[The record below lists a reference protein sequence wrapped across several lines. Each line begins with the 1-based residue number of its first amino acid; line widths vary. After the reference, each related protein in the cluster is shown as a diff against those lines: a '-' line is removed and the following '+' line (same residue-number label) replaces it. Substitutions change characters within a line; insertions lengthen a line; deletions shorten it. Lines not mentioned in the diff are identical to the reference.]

1 MIPAFSPFL
10 ALRYL
15 VTRRINILGV
25 LGVAFA
31 VWAMLIVDGVFTGF
45 VTDIHTDVRTSAPE
59 LLLTDLPNDT
69 GYEALRERLEADE
82 DVVTTAPRLRHHGLL
97 QAVLG
102 NRYQSGGGASSQ
114 LEFEQARTSNGFAVL
129 MGIDP
134 LREREVVDIEA
145 WLDRGPAQIERRG
158 RKDPRSVVFD
168 EKDEQRLAKMRVP
181 DKMEFAARERADL
194 PRADSANEHVSVW
207 PGAVFGWPRVF
218 ANNRARPGD
227 PFDVLAVA
235 FPTED
240 ENGAVM
246 RPHTTRMAFAGWFSA
261 GSRMF
266 DETTVLVPIETL
278 RTMLGHDWYEP
289 DSIDLVTDIAIQPR
303 PGLTPPQLRA
313 LQMRLQAAVQ
323 PLLPEGSAP
332 CAVLDW
338 RQQNQ
343 TFLSAVAQEQAMM
356 EIVLFVVM
364 LVSAFVI
371 YTTLHM
377 MVTQKVKDIGIVA
390 AIGGAPG
397 GIGGVFLIGGVIVG
411 IVGTILGV
419 IAGVLSSIWLNPV
432 NDWLYANFGIELF
445 PRGLFD
451 LDEVPCHLEP
461 SWVVTV
467 AFGAVLLAVVVAFV
481 PARKAARM
489 NPVTALSFE

>member
-1 MIPAFSPFL
+1 MTPAFSPFL

-15 VTRRINILGV
+15 VTRRINVLGV

-45 VTDIHTDVRTSAPE
+45 VTDIQRDVRGSAPA

-69 GYEALRERLEADE
+69 GYEALREVLEADAE
-82 DVVTTAPRLRHHGLL
+82 VTTTAPRLRHHGLL
-97 QAVLG
+97 QPVRGDRLQRTA
-102 NRYQSGGGASSQ
+102 RSSQ
-114 LEFEQARTSNGFAVL
+114 LEFEQAKTGNGFAVL
-129 MGIDP
+129 LGIDP
-134 LREREVVDIEA
+134 LREPDVVDLDA

-158 RKDPRSVVFD
+158 RKDPRAVVFD
-168 EKDEQRLAKMRVP
+168 EPDEARRAELRVP
-181 DKMEFAARERADL
+181 DHLEYEGRARAGL
-194 PRADSANEHVSVW
+194 PREEDPTRHRSAW
-207 PGAVFGWPRVF
+207 PGVVLGWPRVF
-218 ANNRARPGD
+218 SNPRAVQGD
-227 PFDVLAVA
+227 PFDVLCVA

-240 ENGAVM
+240 EQGAVM
-246 RPHTTRMAFAGWFSA
+246 RPHTARMAFAGWYSA
-261 GSRMF
+261 GLRMF

-278 RTMLGHDWYEP
+278 RTMLGHDAYDPNSVE
-289 DSIDLVTDIAIQPR
+289 LVTDVAVVPV
-303 PGLTPPQLRA
+303 PGLGADALRA
-313 LQMRLQAAVQ
+313 LQQRLQRAVQ
-323 PLLPEGSAP
+323 PLLPAGSPP

-338 RQQNQ
+338 RQQNE

-377 MVTQKVKDIGIVA
+377 MVTQKVKDIGILA
-390 AIGGAPG
+390 AVGGAPG
-397 GIGGVFLIGGVIVG
+397 GIGGVFLIGGVV
-411 IVGTILGV
+411 V
-419 IAGVLSSIWLNPV
+419 GVLGTLRGVAAGLLSAIWLNPV
-432 NDWLYANFGIELF
+432 NDWLYAEFGVELF

-467 AFGAVLLAVVVAFV
+467 AVGAVVLAVVVAFV
-481 PARKAARM
+481 PARKAARL

>member
-1 MIPAFSPFL
+1 MLPAFSPFL

-15 VTRRINILGV
+15 MTRRINVLGV

-45 VTDIHTDVRTSAPE
+45 VTDIHTDVRASAPE
-59 LLLTDLPNDT
+59 LLLTDLPHDT
-69 GYEALRERLEADE
+69 GYGPLRDALEADQ

-97 QAVLG
+97 QPVRG
-102 NRYQSGGGASSQ
+102 NRYAGEARSSQ

-129 MGIDP
+129 LGIDP
-134 LREREVVDIEA
+134 LREPQVVDIEA
-145 WLDRGPAQIERRG
+145 WLDRGPQQIERRG
-158 RKDPRSVVFD
+158 RRDPRAVVFD
-168 EKDEQRLAKMRVP
+168 EKDERRLAELRVP
-181 DKMEFAARERADL
+181 DELEWQARGRAAL
-194 PRADSANEHVSVW
+194 PREPDEQDHVSLW
-207 PGAVFGWPRVF
+207 PGMLLGWPRVF
-218 ANNRARPGD
+218 ANPRAEAGD
-227 PFDVLAVA
+227 PFDVLVVA
-235 FPTED
+235 FPRED
-240 ENGAVM
+240 ADGAVM

-278 RTMLGHDWYEP
+278 RTMLGHDAYDPNSVE
-289 DSIDLVTDIAIQPR
+289 LVTDVAIRPR
-303 PGLTPPQLRA
+303 AGLTAPQLQA
-313 LQMRLQAAVQ
+313 LQLRLQQRAQQV
-323 PLLPEGSAP
+323 LPEGSPP

-390 AIGGAPG
+390 AVGGAPG
-397 GIGGVFLIGGVIVG
+397 GIGGVFLIGGTVVA
-411 IVGTILGV
+411 IVGTLLGV
-419 IAGVLSSIWLNPV
+419 VAGLLSSIWLNPV
-432 NDWLYANFGIELF
+432 NDWLYATFGVELF

-451 LDEVPCHLEP
+451 LDEVPCHIEP
-461 SWVVTV
+461 GWVVTV
-467 AFGAVLLAVVVAFV
+467 AVGAVLLAVVVATV

>member
-1 MIPAFSPFL
+1 VIPAFSPFL

-25 LGVAFA
+25 FGVAFA

-59 LLLTDLPNDT
+59 LLLTDLPHDT
-69 GYEALRERLEADE
+69 GYEPLREVLEADA

-97 QAVLG
+97 QSVIG
-102 NRYQSGGGASSQ
+102 NRFQSGGATSSQ

-134 LREREVVDIEA
+134 LREREVVDIDV
-145 WLDRGPAQIERRG
+145 WLDGGPAQIERRG
-158 RKDPRSVVFD
+158 RKDPRAVVFD
-168 EKDEQRLAKMRVP
+168 ERDPDRLAALKVP
-181 DKMEFAARERADL
+181 DDLEFRGRERAGLARPSRPED
-194 PRADSANEHVSVW
+194 HVSAW
-207 PGAVFGWPRVF
+207 PGALFGWPRVF
-218 ANNRARPGD
+218 ANNRTRQGD
-227 PFDVLAVA
+227 PFDVLCVA

-240 ENGAVM
+240 EQGAVM
-246 RPHTTRMAFAGWFSA
+246 RPHTKRMAFAGWFSA

-278 RTMLGHDWYEP
+278 RTMLGHDAYEP
-289 DSIDLVTDIAIQPR
+289 DSIALVTDVAIRPR
-303 PGLTPPQLRA
+303 DGLTDEQLRA
-313 LQMRLQAAVQ
+313 LQVRLQQAVQ
-323 PLLPEGSAP
+323 PLLTAGSAP

-371 YTTLHM
+371 YTTLTM

-390 AIGGAPG
+390 AVGGAPG

-411 IVGTILGV
+411 AVGTILGV

-432 NDWLYANFGIELF
+432 NDWLYATVGIELF

-467 AFGAVLLAVVVAFV
+467 AVGAVLLAVVVAFL

>member
-15 VTRRINILGV
+15 VTRRINVLGV
-25 LGVAFA
+25 CGVAFA

-45 VTDIHTDVRTSAPE
+45 VTDIRTDVRASSPP
-59 LLLTDLPNDT
+59 LLLTELPHET
-69 GYEALRERLEADE
+69 GYEPLRAALEADP
-82 DVVTTAPRLRHHGLL
+82 DVAATAPRLRHHGLL
-97 QAVLG
+97 QPVRA
-102 NRYQSGGGASSQ
+102 GAAPGQARSSQ

-134 LREREVVDIEA
+134 AREPQVVRLDA
-145 WLDRGPAQIERRG
+145 WLDRGPEQIARRG
-158 RKDPRSVVFD
+158 RRDPRAVVFD
-168 EKDEQRLAKMRVP
+168 EPDADRRQELLVP
-181 DKMEFAARERADL
+181 DDVEYRARAAAGL
-194 PRADSANEHVSVW
+194 PRDPDPARHRSAW
-207 PGAVFGWPRVF
+207 PGILLGWPRVF
-218 ANNRARPGD
+218 ANPRAVQGD
-227 PFDVLAVA
+227 PLDVLCVA

-240 ENGAVM
+240 EDGAVM

-266 DETTVLVPIETL
+266 DETTALVPIETL
-278 RTMLGHDWYEP
+278 RTMLGHDAYDP
-289 DSIDLVTDIAIQPR
+289 SSVDLVTDVAIQPR
-303 PGLTPPQLRA
+303 EGLTPTALAALRGRLRA
-313 LQMRLQAAVQ
+313 LAQGA
-323 PLLPEGSAP
+323 LPSGSPP
-332 CAVLDW
+332 CEVLDW
-338 RQQNQ
+338 QEQNE

-390 AIGGAPG
+390 AVGGSPA
-397 GIGGVFLIGGVIVG
+397 GIGGVFLLGGVVVG
-411 IVGTILGV
+411 VVGTALGV
-419 IAGVLSSIWLNPV
+419 AAGVLSAVWLNPF
-432 NDWLYANFGIELF
+432 NDWLYSTSGVELF

-451 LDEVPCHLEP
+451 LDGVPCHLEP

-467 AFGAVLLAVVVAFV
+467 ATGAVLLSVIVAFL
-481 PARKAARM
+481 PARKAARL